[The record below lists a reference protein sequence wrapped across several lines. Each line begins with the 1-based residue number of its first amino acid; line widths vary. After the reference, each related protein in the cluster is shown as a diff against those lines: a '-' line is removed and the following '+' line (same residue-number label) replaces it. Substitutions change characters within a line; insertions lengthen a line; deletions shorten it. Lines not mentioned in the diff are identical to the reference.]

1 MNVLE
6 VYYVYSM
13 KTKAAHHFYY
23 KSDLLYHFLKNY
35 NEQREEKELTNQFSY
50 VTTRL
55 ETGKV
60 MELLKKISSNVQIN
74 EIQANYF
81 QITNGMKSVYLHV
94 LETHLKLKCPSIY
107 DAEQLLF
114 KPLRL
119 YPTHLFVAHAKKQVY
134 GWISTLKNEQVL
146 NSGQTL

>member
-23 KSDLLYHFLKNY
+23 KSDVLYHFLMKY
-35 NEQREEKELTNQFSY
+35 ADQQEEQNLSNQFAY
-50 VTTRL
+50 VTDRL
-55 ETGKV
+55 EVGNV
-60 MELLKKISSNVQIN
+60 MEYVKKISSNVQIN
-74 EIQANYF
+74 EIQTNYF
-81 QITNGMKSVYLHV
+81 QITNGMKSVYLHA
-94 LETHLKLKCPSIY
+94 LDTHFTLKCPSIY

-119 YPTHLFVAHAKKQVY
+119 FPTHLFVAHAKKQVY
-134 GWISTLKNEQVL
+134 GWISTLKNEHVL
-146 NSGQTL
+146 NSIQPL